1 MEKKKDFIIN
11 FLYIGAI
18 ITICYFAIKYLLGP
32 LLPFIDAFII
42 VSVSERTIE
51 KLTFGKLSKKTASV
65 IFVFLLVLI
74 ISLIIYIV
82 LYGLFKE
89 IIRLTGDLQSNSFF
103 EDILTGF
110 NEYVS
115 SLDNDGFLYKA
126 INSISSF
133 IPDTDALIEK
143 LSAEYIPSVV
153 SFILKFLSFFPSAVL
168 FVFVLFISLFYIG
181 YDYEK
186 ITSFFCLQFSEK
198 AVDTITEAKSILFS
212 TVKELFK
219 AYFLLTFIT
228 FTQLLTGFMV
238 LKVNYAFILASII
251 SFVDMLP
258 ILGTGTI
265 LLPWSA
271 VCFLLKDF
279 KTAIGLIVLYTV
291 ISVFRQIAEP
301 KIVGANIGLSPLL
314 SLISIFV
321 GLKLMGFWGLIL
333 FPIILITTIRLN
345 EKGLIKIYRNFPENH
360 NDKIQKTKLKFLNF
374 KKNDKS

>member
-32 LLPFIDAFII
+32 LLPFIVAFII

-153 SFILKFLSFFPSAVL
+153 YFILKFL
-168 FVFVLFISLFYIG
+168 
-181 YDYEK
+181 
-186 ITSFFCLQFSEK
+186 
-198 AVDTITEAKSILFS
+198 
-212 TVKELFK
+212 
-219 AYFLLTFIT
+219 
-228 FTQLLTGFMV
+228 
-238 LKVNYAFILASII
+238 
-251 SFVDMLP
+251 
-258 ILGTGTI
+258 
-265 LLPWSA
+265 
-271 VCFLLKDF
+271 
-279 KTAIGLIVLYTV
+279 
-291 ISVFRQIAEP
+291 
-301 KIVGANIGLSPLL
+301 
-314 SLISIFV
+314 
-321 GLKLMGFWGLIL
+321 
-333 FPIILITTIRLN
+333 
-345 EKGLIKIYRNFPENH
+345 
-360 NDKIQKTKLKFLNF
+360 
-374 KKNDKS
+374 